1 MKDNNLIS
9 NYADNLQVQRIQ
21 QQEDMALKQFQNI
34 DNNDLKQKASKI
46 QALVRGVK
54 FRSKELPNII
64 EKKLKEDKLMDIA
77 NDVVSQINRQK
88 QIANVND
95 LTNKLNAS
103 SFAND
108 MLNDIFATT
117 INTIPENNYN
127 LRSKGP
133 VEETKA
139 TNKTKRKYKKLSPE
153 QKQELEKLKN
163 ELKTLEKQS
172 QEAIAKQEE
181 RKIMDT
187 ANDVVSQIN
196 KERQIEKATNAY
208 FTLEGVFQRN
218 RQQRIYNAKKQQQEL
233 YKSFKT
239 FNAFIK
245 RKEAQRNYINIK
257 HRSFHEKLGMIYQN
271 IGNLLQNIQV
281 EYKKIF
287 IGEIPVEIID
297 KRKDLDKKLNE
308 DLDFAK
314 EILEILN
321 TKFNEDITVHLYNID
336 KFKKEI
342 IQRELGQYGQ
352 ARASVLQREEAK
364 MIAELKSK
372 K

>member
-1 MKDNNLIS
+1 
-9 NYADNLQVQRIQ
+9 
-21 QQEDMALKQFQNI
+21 MALKQFQNI

-64 EKKLKEDKLMDIA
+64 EKKLKEDKLIEIA
-77 NDVVSQINRQK
+77 NDVVSQINQEK
-88 QIANVND
+88 KIANVND

-108 MLNDIFATT
+108 MINDIFATT

-139 TNKTKRKYKKLSPE
+139 TNETKRKYKKLSPE
-153 QKQELEKLKN
+153 QKKELEKLNN
-163 ELKTLEKQS
+163 ELKTLKKQS
-172 QEAIAKQEE
+172 QKAIAKQEE

-187 ANDVVSQIN
+187 AN
-196 KERQIEKATNAY
+196 QIEKATNAY

-352 ARASVLQREEAK
+352 ARASFLQREEAK